1 MNSLK
6 VEDAIAQA
14 AQDSSGASTILC
26 ALVQCDMM
34 EPDALRLVA
43 DALDDDAK
51 VLHELLDCALVNL
64 G

>member
-1 MNSLK
+1 MANK
-6 VEDAIAQA
+6 ITEMQDKIAQA

-43 DALDDDAK
+43 DVLDGDAK
-51 VLHELLDCALVNL
+51 VLHELLDD
-64 G
+64 